1 MPSSNDPLGE
11 LAQEVARLDRAA
23 KTAKDRLG
31 EAKEKMMSAMDEVG
45 VTKVPVPSGKATITL
60 INGERLDVDYE
71 ALEES
76 SPETASKVRV
86 EKADTSLFRAALA
99 AGLIDMDL
107 AARVSSVSQFRQM
120 RVTRK

>member
-1 MPSSNDPLGE
+1 MIEE
-11 LAQEVARLDRAA
+11 LAAEVARLDRAS
-23 KTAKDRLG
+23 KTADEHLKQ
-31 EAKEKMMSAMDEVG
+31 AKEKLIAAMDEVDT
-45 VTKVPVPSGKATITL
+45 TKVKTTSGRVTITL
-60 INGERLDVDYE
+60 VNNERLNIDWVSLNEID
-71 ALEES
+71 S
-76 SPETASKVRV
+76 ETASKVRV